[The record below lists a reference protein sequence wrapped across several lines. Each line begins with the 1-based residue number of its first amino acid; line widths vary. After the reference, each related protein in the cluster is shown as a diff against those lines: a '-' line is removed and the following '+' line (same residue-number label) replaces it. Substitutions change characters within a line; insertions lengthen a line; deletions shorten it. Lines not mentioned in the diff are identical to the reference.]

1 MKLTIL
7 STEDAQDS
15 EFYSFFGRIQASII
29 CFRDLLTFMYLK
41 KFGLCAAPS
50 QCMDN
55 LIIHIFVQRCEI
67 SVSKCFQQKTI
78 VQKGA
83 YFGLATQIRCSN
95 RCIRSYCRSHSGT
108 YSYSPRHSLRIDSKT
123 TSSGNFLDF
132 FIYLFLDCVQ

>member
-1 MKLTIL
+1 
-7 STEDAQDS
+7 
-15 EFYSFFGRIQASII
+15 
-29 CFRDLLTFMYLK
+29 
-41 KFGLCAAPS
+41 
-50 QCMDN
+50 MDN
-55 LIIHIFVQRCEI
+55 LVIYIFVQRCEI

-123 TSSGNFLDF
+123 TSSGIF
-132 FIYLFLDCVQ
+132 FYSFLDCVHTLFRNESITAINYPELLTAFYYYIIYMHYLNGFMLKFLRIANILHVNT